1 MNSIQLHLLTNH
13 LPSIGQIVGIL
24 VLLTGLLR
32 ASAAL
37 QNTGAWIILISAITI
52 LPVSWSGESAEEQIE
67 NISGVSETQ
76 IEAHED
82 AAGRAW
88 VMTLVNGVVAIVW
101 LVLSRTAPQ
110 MRTWL
115 SAVFAIT
122 SVVSVILI
130 ALASHQGGLIRHPE
144 LNSAA
149 QSTIQGHSGD
159 ENGDDD

>member
-1 MNSIQLHLLTNH
+1 
-13 LPSIGQIVGIL
+13 
-24 VLLTGLLR
+24 
-32 ASAAL
+32 L
-37 QNTGAWIILISAITI
+37 QSTGAWIILISAITI

-67 NISGVSETQ
+67 NMAGISETQ

-88 VMTLVNGVVAIVW
+88 VMTVVNGVVAIVW
-101 LVLSRTAPQ
+101 LVLSRIAPQ

-115 SAVFAIT
+115 SGLFAAT
-122 SVVSVILI
+122 SIASVILI

-144 LNSAA
+144 LNTAV
-149 QSTIQGHSGD
+149 QQTIQGPAGA